1 MLNSSSEQ
9 APARDAVSLDLVLR
23 LRRRRSE
30 ALDVESF
37 ELIDPAGRPLPP
49 FEAGSHLLVE
59 CTRGIVRSYS
69 LCNAPAERHRYQIAV
84 LREPASRGGSSAVH
98 ADWQVGC
105 TVRTSSPRNHFPLAA
120 ASTAPEGGR
129 VLLLAG
135 GIGITPLLAMAEQLA
150 AQGGGF
156 TLHHATRSR
165 ERTPFVAQL
174 ASAPYADRVH
184 HHFDD
189 GPAMQKLDL
198 AATLRSAP
206 AGSHLY
212 VCGPTGFM
220 EAVLAEGRAQ
230 GWDEARLHR
239 EYFAAAPTGT
249 AGDGGF
255 ELELASS
262 GRVIPVAADQT
273 ALAALLAAGL
283 DIPMSCEQGVCGTC
297 LTGVKSGVPD
307 HRDQYLTPE
316 ERAANNQFLPCCSRA
331 SSARLVLD
339 L

>member
-1 MLNSSSEQ
+1 MSSLIRVRV
-9 APARDAVSLDLVLR
+9 AARQDEALDICSLDLVPVDGG
-23 LRRRRSE
+23 
-30 ALDVESF
+30 ALPAF
-37 ELIDPAGRPLPP
+37 TAGAHIDLHVPG
-49 FEAGSHLLVE
+49 GLV
-59 CTRGIVRSYS
+59 RQYS
-69 LCNAPAERHRYQIAV
+69 LCNAPGETHRYRIAV
-84 LREPASRGGSSAVH
+84 LRDAASRGGSTTVH
-98 ADWQVGC
+98 DQLQVG
-105 TVRTSSPRNHFPLAA
+105 TVLDIGIPRNLFELHP
-120 ASTAPEGGR
+120 SAPHH
-129 VLLLAG
+129 LLLAG

-150 AQGGGF
+150 AKGAAF

-174 ASAPYADRVH
+174 AASPFAAQVH

-189 GPAMQKLDL
+189 GAPDQKLDL
-198 AATLRSAP
+198 TATLRGAP

-220 EAVLAEGRAQ
+220 EAVLAEGRTQ

-297 LTGVKSGVPD
+297 LTGVKRGEPD

-331 SSARLVLD
+331 RSARLVLD

>member
-1 MLNSSSEQ
+1 MTALLRVRV
-9 APARDAVSLDLVLR
+9 AVRRDEALDICSLDLVPVDG
-23 LRRRRSE
+23 S
-30 ALDVESF
+30 ALPGFSAGAHIDVH
-37 ELIDPAGRPLPP
+37 LP
-49 FEAGSHLLVE
+49 GGLV
-59 CTRGIVRSYS
+59 RQYS
-69 LCNAPAERHRYQIAV
+69 LCNPPGETQRYRIAV
-84 LREPASRGGSSAVH
+84 LRDAASRGGSATVH
-98 ADWQVGC
+98 DQLQVG
-105 TVRTSSPRNHFPLAA
+105 TVLDIGTPRNLFELDPAA
-120 ASTAPEGGR
+120 PHH
-129 VLLLAG
+129 LLLAG

-150 AQGGGF
+150 AQGGAF

-174 ASAPYADRVH
+174 ATAPYADRVH

-189 GPAMQKLDL
+189 GPATQKLDL

-255 ELELASS
+255 ELELTSS

>member
-1 MLNSSSEQ
+1 MSALMRVRV
-9 APARDAVSLDLVLR
+9 AARQDEALDICSLDLVAVDGG
-23 LRRRRSE
+23 
-30 ALDVESF
+30 ALPGFSAGAHIDVH
-37 ELIDPAGRPLPP
+37 LP
-49 FEAGSHLLVE
+49 GGLV
-59 CTRGIVRSYS
+59 RQYS
-69 LCNAPAERHRYQIAV
+69 LCNAPGETHRYRIAV
-84 LREPASRGGSSAVH
+84 LRDAASRGGSATVH
-98 ADWQVGC
+98 DQLQVG
-105 TVRTSSPRNHFPLAA
+105 TVLDIGAPRNLFELDP
-120 ASTAPEGGR
+120 SAPHH
-129 VLLLAG
+129 LLLAG

-150 AQGGGF
+150 AQGGAF
-156 TLHHATRSR
+156 TLHHATRTR

-174 ASAPYADRVH
+174 AAAPYADRVH

-331 SSARLVLD
+331 SSPRLVLD

>member
-1 MLNSSSEQ
+1 MSALLRVRVV
-9 APARDAVSLDLVLR
+9 ARQDEALDICSLDLVAVDGG
-23 LRRRRSE
+23 
-30 ALDVESF
+30 ALPAFSAGAH
-37 ELIDPAGRPLPP
+37 IDLHLP
-49 FEAGSHLLVE
+49 GGLV
-59 CTRGIVRSYS
+59 RQYS
-69 LCNAPAERHRYQIAV
+69 LCNAPGETQRYRIAV
-84 LREPASRGGSSAVH
+84 LRDAASRGGSATVH
-98 ADWQVGC
+98 DQLQVG
-105 TVRTSSPRNHFPLAA
+105 TELEIGAPRNLFELDP
-120 ASTAPEGGR
+120 SAPHH
-129 VLLLAG
+129 LLLAG

-150 AQGGGF
+150 AQGGSF
-156 TLHHATRSR
+156 ALHHATRSH

-174 ASAPYADRVH
+174 ATAPYADRVH
-184 HHFDD
+184 HHVDD

-239 EYFAAAPTGT
+239 EYFATAPTGA

-262 GRVIPVAADQT
+262 GRVIPVAKDQT

-331 SSARLVLD
+331 SSPRLVLD

>member
-1 MLNSSSEQ
+1 MTAALIRVRV
-9 APARDAVSLDLVLR
+9 AARQDEALDICSLDLVPVDG
-23 LRRRRSE
+23 S
-30 ALDVESF
+30 ALPGFSAGAHIDVH
-37 ELIDPAGRPLPP
+37 LP
-49 FEAGSHLLVE
+49 GGLV
-59 CTRGIVRSYS
+59 RQYS
-69 LCNAPAERHRYQIAV
+69 LCNPPGETQRYRIAV
-84 LREPASRGGSSAVH
+84 LRDAASRGGSATVH
-98 ADWQVGC
+98 DQLQVG
-105 TVRTSSPRNHFPLAA
+105 TVLDIGTPRNLFELDPAA
-120 ASTAPEGGR
+120 PHH
-129 VLLLAG
+129 LLLAG

-150 AQGGGF
+150 AQGGAF

>member
-1 MLNSSSEQ
+1 MTAALIRVRV
-9 APARDAVSLDLVLR
+9 AARQDEALDICSLDLVPVDG
-23 LRRRRSE
+23 S
-30 ALDVESF
+30 ALPAFNAGAHIDVH
-37 ELIDPAGRPLPP
+37 LP
-49 FEAGSHLLVE
+49 GGLV
-59 CTRGIVRSYS
+59 RQYS
-69 LCNAPAERHRYQIAV
+69 LCNPPGETHRYRIAV
-84 LREPASRGGSSAVH
+84 LRDAASRGGSATVH
-98 ADWQVGC
+98 DQLQVG
-105 TVRTSSPRNHFPLAA
+105 TVLDIGTPRNLFELAP
-120 ASTAPEGGR
+120 SAPHH
-129 VLLLAG
+129 LLLAG

>member
-1 MLNSSSEQ
+1 MTALLRVRV
-9 APARDAVSLDLVLR
+9 AVRRDEALDICSLDLVPVDG
-23 LRRRRSE
+23 S
-30 ALDVESF
+30 ALPGFSAGAHIDVH
-37 ELIDPAGRPLPP
+37 LP
-49 FEAGSHLLVE
+49 GGLV
-59 CTRGIVRSYS
+59 RQYS
-69 LCNAPAERHRYQIAV
+69 LCNPPGETHRYRIAV
-84 LREPASRGGSSAVH
+84 LRDAASRGGSATVH
-98 ADWQVGC
+98 DQLQVG
-105 TVRTSSPRNHFPLAA
+105 TVLDIGTPRNLFELDPAA
-120 ASTAPEGGR
+120 PHH
-129 VLLLAG
+129 LLLAG

-150 AQGGGF
+150 AQGGAF

-189 GPAMQKLDL
+189 GPATQKLDL

>member
-1 MLNSSSEQ
+1 MTALLRVRV
-9 APARDAVSLDLVLR
+9 AVRRDEALDICSLDLVPVDG
-23 LRRRRSE
+23 S
-30 ALDVESF
+30 ALPGFSAGAHIDVH
-37 ELIDPAGRPLPP
+37 LP
-49 FEAGSHLLVE
+49 GGLV
-59 CTRGIVRSYS
+59 RQYS
-69 LCNAPAERHRYQIAV
+69 LCNPPGETQRYRIAV
-84 LREPASRGGSSAVH
+84 LRDAASRGGSATVH
-98 ADWQVGC
+98 DQLQVG
-105 TVRTSSPRNHFPLAA
+105 TVLDIGTPRNLFELDPAA
-120 ASTAPEGGR
+120 PHH
-129 VLLLAG
+129 LLLAG

-150 AQGGGF
+150 AQGGAF

>member
-1 MLNSSSEQ
+1 
-9 APARDAVSLDLVLR
+9 
-23 LRRRRSE
+23 
-30 ALDVESF
+30 
-37 ELIDPAGRPLPP
+37 
-49 FEAGSHLLVE
+49 
-59 CTRGIVRSYS
+59 
-69 LCNAPAERHRYQIAV
+69 
-84 LREPASRGGSSAVH
+84 
-98 ADWQVGC
+98 
-105 TVRTSSPRNHFPLAA
+105 
-120 ASTAPEGGR
+120 
-129 VLLLAG
+129 
-135 GIGITPLLAMAEQLA
+135 MAEQLA

-297 LTGVKSGVPD
+297 LTRVISGQPD
-307 HRDQYLTPE
+307 HRDMYLTE
-316 ERAANNQFLPCCSRA
+316 DEQAANDQFLPCCSRA
-331 SSARLVLD
+331 RSGRLVLD

>member
-1 MLNSSSEQ
+1 MTAALIRVRV
-9 APARDAVSLDLVLR
+9 AARQDEALDICSLDLVPVDG
-23 LRRRRSE
+23 S
-30 ALDVESF
+30 ALPAFSAGAHIDVH
-37 ELIDPAGRPLPP
+37 LP
-49 FEAGSHLLVE
+49 GGLV
-59 CTRGIVRSYS
+59 RQYS
-69 LCNAPAERHRYQIAV
+69 LCNPPGETQRYRIAV
-84 LREPASRGGSSAVH
+84 LRDAASRGGSATVH
-98 ADWQVGC
+98 DQLQVG
-105 TVRTSSPRNHFPLAA
+105 TVLDIGAPRNLFELDP
-120 ASTAPEGGR
+120 SAPHH
-129 VLLLAG
+129 LLLAG

-150 AQGGGF
+150 AQGAAF
-156 TLHHATRSR
+156 TLHHATRTR
-165 ERTPFVAQL
+165 DRTPFFAQL
-174 ASAPYADRVH
+174 STAAYAAEVH

-220 EAVLAEGRAQ
+220 EAVLAAGRAQ

-255 ELELASS
+255 ELEIASS
-262 GRVIPVAADQT
+262 GRVIPVAKDQT